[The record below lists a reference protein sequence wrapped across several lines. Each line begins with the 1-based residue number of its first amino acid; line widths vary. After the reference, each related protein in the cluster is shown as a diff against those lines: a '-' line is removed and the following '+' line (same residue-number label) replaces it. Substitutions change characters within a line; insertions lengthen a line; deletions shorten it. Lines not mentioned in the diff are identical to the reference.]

1 MRNNLPGPDCVTTMT
16 PCGDCIYIPS
26 EHQLNASEVAQQCGI
41 LAMRLDLEAERK
53 RSERMAHDSVTGFLT
68 NKGLEAMIDFDES
81 LQRDLLQ
88 DTWGIAWVDVRGLK
102 YVNDEAS
109 EKAGDVLLNLTAT
122 QISETLM
129 LNTRARKMGPL
140 NINEQRKDPE
150 VVDIQCRYTG
160 DEFLVLFRDITP
172 YELAEVAENRLQP
185 LFSVAHAIVSTETP
199 VIASLS
205 FAHSLEV
212 DTQAATP
219 REAFDAVL
227 DLAQT
232 KHHGEDGKSGLKK
245 AQYDEMWQWLTDFA
259 PSQRAN
265 LDIPDAR
272 PSDDRKIVDTFYKIY
287 RPDYLDTL
295 SVATRQ

>member
-1 MRNNLPGPDCVTTMT
+1 MA
-16 PCGDCIYIPS
+16 PCGDCIYVPG
-26 EHQLNASEVAQQCGI
+26 ERQLDASEIAQQCGV
-41 LAMRLDLEAERK
+41 LAMRLDLAAERR
-53 RSERMAHDSVTGFLT
+53 RSELMACDSVTGFLT

-81 LQRDLLQ
+81 LQRDLLE

-109 EKAGDVLLNLTAT
+109 EKAGNVLLNLTAT
-122 QISETLM
+122 QISETLVS
-129 LNTRARKMGPL
+129 NTRARKMGPP
-140 NINEQRKDPE
+140 NITEQRKAPE
-150 VVDIQCRYTG
+150 VADIQCRYTG
-160 DEFLVLFRDITP
+160 DEFLVLFRGITP
-172 YELAEVAENRLQP
+172 DELAEVAENRLQP
-185 LFSVAHAIVSTETP
+185 LFSVSHAIISTDTP

-205 FAHSLEV
+205 FAHSSEV
-212 DTQAATP
+212 NTQAASP

-227 DLAQT
+227 ELAQT

-287 RPDYLDTL
+287 QPDYLNTL
-295 SVATRQ
+295 SAAT